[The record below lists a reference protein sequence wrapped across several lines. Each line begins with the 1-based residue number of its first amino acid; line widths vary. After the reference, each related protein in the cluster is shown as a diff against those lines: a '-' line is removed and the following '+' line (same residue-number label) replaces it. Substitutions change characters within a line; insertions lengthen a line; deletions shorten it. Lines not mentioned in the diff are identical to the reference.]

1 MKTKPTIKNLLIVI
15 IPVILVL
22 FVIFFLA
29 MPKEKE
35 NKNNPFDKINDAD
48 TKVLT
53 PEVLIPEDEVKEN
66 KNNSAEKNYDADAQA
81 LTLEAMAL
89 KIAKDS
95 EDCSMAGVLTDKI
108 SYNDNSKT
116 WWIDLELMP
125 ESEKKGCNPAC
136 VVNVEEITAEVNWR
150 CTGLIVPEE

>member
-15 IPVILVL
+15 LPAILVL
-22 FVIFFLA
+22 FVILFLV
-29 MPKEKE
+29 MPK
-35 NKNNPFDKINDAD
+35 
-48 TKVLT
+48 
-53 PEVLIPEDEVKEN
+53 VKEN
-66 KNNSAEKNYDADAQA
+66 RNNTPDKIDAADTQVSTLKAKA
-81 LTLEAMAL
+81 LR
-89 KIAKDS
+89 IAKKS